1 MQAVNVYNN
10 GLVKYICP
18 NYNTI
23 PGLLYM
29 RDGLLY
35 GEGRIEIL
43 NDLDRHIIPICA
55 DEGWNMTTADIVCKQ
70 VGFEGA
76 YGGKVS
82 GLGHSDFTKPQKR
95 QTTKFM
101 TSAIFQEMLNP
112 NWFILIKLDSKHR
125 CCCCI
130 VVVRPR

>member
-1 MQAVNVYNN
+1 
-10 GLVKYICP
+10 
-18 NYNTI
+18 
-23 PGLLYM
+23 M

-43 NDLDRHIIPICA
+43 NDLDRHIIPVCA

-82 GLGHSDFTKPQKR
+82 GLKHGDVTKAQKNTDDKIYDVR
-95 QTTKFM
+95 KI
-101 TSAIFQEMLNP
+101 SRNVKS
-112 NWFILIKLDSKHR
+112 KLF
-125 CCCCI
+125 
-130 VVVRPR
+130 